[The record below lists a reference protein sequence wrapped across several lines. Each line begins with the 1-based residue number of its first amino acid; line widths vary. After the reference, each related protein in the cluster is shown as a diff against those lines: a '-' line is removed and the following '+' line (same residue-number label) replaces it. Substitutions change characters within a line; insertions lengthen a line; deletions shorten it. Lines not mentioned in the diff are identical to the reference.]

1 MLLDVVF
8 CVRTFFSKNV
18 FFFEKPRIPVVRVS
32 AKTPLFAFTGVEEF
46 CGCIFVS
53 MRTIQ
58 QIVVEVRCIDSSCN
72 YGK

>member
-1 MLLDVVF
+1 M
-8 CVRTFFSKNV
+8 
-18 FFFEKPRIPVVRVS
+18 RVS
-32 AKTPLFAFTGVEEF
+32 AKTHLFAFTGVEEF